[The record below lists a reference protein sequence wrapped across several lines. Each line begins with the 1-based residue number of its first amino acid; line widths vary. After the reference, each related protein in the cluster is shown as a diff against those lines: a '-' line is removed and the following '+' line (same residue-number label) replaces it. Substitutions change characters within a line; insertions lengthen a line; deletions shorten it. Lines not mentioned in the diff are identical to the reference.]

1 MDFLQETISNLKES
15 KMNKR
20 REFLKA
26 TGALA
31 AGSLILP
38 YGCTSK
44 KKPADS
50 EEIIVQ
56 PEKKNIGLQLYTL
69 RDEIEAEGIVPVL
82 EKVAKLG
89 YTWMEG
95 FKYEDRKIL
104 GLAPSELKKV
114 LNDLGMTMPSV
125 HAVTEVSSDGG
136 KDAVIKQMAESAED
150 VKAVGAEYLIWAFL
164 QPDDRKSIDDY
175 KRHIITWNQFGKV
188 CKDNGLQ
195 FAYHNHDFEFL
206 TPDGINAYDMIMENT
221 DPEEVKFELDLFWIT
236 MAGYDPVE
244 YFEKAPGR
252 FPLWHVK
259 DKIEQPFISEDGEER
274 YFAEVG
280 NGVIDFARIFEA
292 RNTAGLEYFF
302 VEQDFTQKTP
312 FESIDISIKYMN
324 NADFI

>member
-1 MDFLQETISNLKES
+1 MGFLKETISNLKES

-114 LNDLGMTMPSV
+114 LDGLGMTMPSV

-150 VKAVGAEYLIWAFL
+150 VKAVGAEYLVWAFL
-164 QPDDRKSIDDY
+164 QEEDRKSIEDY
-175 KRHIITWNQFGKV
+175 KRHIVTWNQFGKV

-195 FAYHNHDFEFL
+195 FAYHNHDFEFTDHNGEQGYNIIL
-206 TPDGINAYDMIMENT
+206 KNTEPSLVKLQMDMYWVEHSSNKNIHELITEN
-221 DPEEVKFELDLFWIT
+221 
-236 MAGYDPVE
+236 
-244 YFEKAPGR
+244 PGR
-252 FPLWHVK
+252 YVMWHIK
-259 DKIEQPFISEDGEER
+259 DMDKVTRDYSEMGNGSIDYKTLLSSVDMEDLQYYYIEQGGNFADNSMQSITDSAV
-274 YFAEVG
+274 YFKKHLQR
-280 NGVIDFARIFEA
+280 F
-292 RNTAGLEYFF
+292 L
-302 VEQDFTQKTP
+302 
-312 FESIDISIKYMN
+312 
-324 NADFI
+324 

>member
-1 MDFLQETISNLKES
+1 
-15 KMNKR
+15 MNKR

-44 KKPADS
+44 KKPADL
-50 EEIIVQ
+50 EEVVEQ
-56 PEKKNIGLQLYTL
+56 PETKNVGLQLYTL
-69 RDEIEAEGIVPVL
+69 RNEIEAQGIVPVL

-95 FKYEDRKIL
+95 FGYEGRKIL
-104 GLAPSELKKV
+104 GLAPKELKKV
-114 LNDLGMTMPSV
+114 LDDLGMIMPSV

-136 KDAVIKQMAESAED
+136 KDAVIKQMTESVED
-150 VKAVGAEYLIWAFL
+150 VKAVGAKYLVWAFL
-164 QPDDRKSIDDY
+164 QEEDRTSIEDY
-175 KRHIITWNQFGKV
+175 KRHLVTWNQFGKM
-188 CKDNGLQ
+188 CKEGGLQ

-221 DPEEVKFELDLFWIT
+221 DPDEVKFELDLYWIT
-236 MAGYDPVE
+236 RAGYDPVE
-244 YFEKAPGR
+244 YFSKAPGR

-259 DKIEQPFISEDGEER
+259 DMIDQPYYSEDGEER

-280 NGVIDFARIFEA
+280 NGVIDFARIFKA
-292 RNTAGLEYFF
+292 RETAGLDYFF

-312 FESIDISIKYMN
+312 FESIEISINYLNK
-324 NADFI
+324 ADFV